1 MGLCYHRSEWCQ
13 DPVWGVSGGFPEE
26 VILSEPE
33 GQAGVDEMKGKENI
47 SGRGNSKGPDLGR
60 EEASV
65 AGAEEVEHGR
75 G

>member
-1 MGLCYHRSEWCQ
+1 M
-13 DPVWGVSGGFPEE
+13 VSRPNLGCEGGFPEE

-47 SGRGNSKGPDLGR
+47 SGRGNSKDPALGGKKPVWL
-60 EEASV
+60 ELGEM
-65 AGAEEVEHGR
+65 EHGR